1 MESLHLFVS
10 GHLYA
15 LPVDK
20 APRIEYPRFSMEI
33 LQTLTDSPSLPALF
47 LLSFLAS
54 TILPIGSEWLLIVM
68 IVQGFPRDQ
77 LILTASLGNFLG
89 ACTTYLIGIWG
100 SDFIIRTILRTDDRQ
115 LSRAGKIYE
124 KYGVWSL
131 FFSWLPVVG
140 DPLCLLAGIFRVG
153 FVRFSL
159 LVFVGKFLRYATLAF
174 FVAQSTGE

>member
-1 MESLHLFVS
+1 MEV
-10 GHLYA
+10 
-15 LPVDK
+15 
-20 APRIEYPRFSMEI
+20 
-33 LQTLTDSPSLPALF
+33 LQTFVDTPSLPALF

-77 LILTASLGNFLG
+77 LVLTASLGNFLG
-89 ACTTYLIGIWG
+89 ACTTYLIGLWG
-100 SDFIIRTILRTDDRQ
+100 SDFIIRTILRIDDRQ

-131 FFSWLPVVG
+131 LLSWLPVVG